1 MNVMLVMMSCCCR
14 LKKLKEK
21 KKKKKIERRKKRN
34 YTLPRES
41 RLKAKE
47 PNKNAAERIKKSAVV
62 RIGASLLDEKKQNRH
77 SRSIIIKVR
86 KTQNGQ

>member
-1 MNVMLVMMSCCCR
+1 LSSKEAKGEEEEEEEEEEDR
-14 LKKLKEK
+14 KK
-21 KKKKKIERRKKRN
+21 KKRN

-47 PNKNAAERIKKSAVV
+47 PNKNAAERIKQNAVV

-77 SRSIIIKVR
+77 SRSVIIKVR
-86 KTQNGQ
+86 KIQNGQ